1 MLKRIAAFCGALLL
15 LAALLSFSASA
26 LRIYDVCTEDFLR
39 FAKAACESR
48 RDIQSEIILKSK
60 KRPDFRALH
69 PQYTV
74 EGPDQTYVVRF
85 ADAAEAAE
93 KLAAVRRLPGVE
105 FAECNDY
112 VAVQDASMRTSAKN
126 RSWGIRY
133 MHSDVLADWIYQN
146 KPNNSALVAIVDS
159 GITASHEMFQG
170 RIHSGVSYLKTAY
183 TKDESGHGTA
193 VAGIIADATKGLNVR
208 LMIVK
213 AIKADNLGSLLDVT
227 SGIKYAAAHG
237 ADIVN
242 LSFVSEHCYASLH
255 DAILYAQNRGC
266 LPVISAG
273 NYGVDMDKKICCP
286 AHMQEPIVVSGCTN
300 LGLPYFNNCYGSS
313 VDLCAPGSNVV
324 TAAKNGRY
332 TRVSGTSFAAPH
344 VAAVA
349 AMYKLCYPDA
359 GVARLKE
366 LLIQNTKDHGRIGFD
381 KKYGWGVPAPNKLPL
396 LSTGVS
402 PTAGFSFAQWV
413 EYIFFFGWVRYL

>member
-1 MLKRIAAFCGALLL
+1 MCKRLCALLCAFL
-15 LAALLSFSASA
+15 LLSALLSFSVSA
-26 LRIYDVCTEDFLR
+26 LRIYDVCTGDFLR
-39 FAKAACESR
+39 FAKAVGENSG
-48 RDIQSEIILKSK
+48 DIRSEIIVKSSN
-60 KRPDFRALH
+60 RPDFRFLH

-74 EGPDQTYVVRF
+74 EGPDHTYVVRF
-85 ADAAEAAE
+85 SDAAEAE
-93 KLAAVRRLPGVE
+93 ESLAALRRLSGVA

-112 VAVQDASMRTSAKN
+112 VTVQDSSVRTAAKN

-146 KPNNSALVAIVDS
+146 RPNATALVAIVDS
-159 GITASHEMFQG
+159 GITATHEMFQG

-193 VAGIIADATKGLNVR
+193 VAGIIADVTKGLNVR

-213 AIKADNLGSLLDVT
+213 SINEKNVGSLVNVT
-227 SGIKYAAAHG
+227 AGIKYAASHG

-255 DAILYAQNRGC
+255 DAIRYAQNCGC
-266 LPVISAG
+266 LPIISAG
-273 NYGVDMDKKICCP
+273 NYGVNMDKKICCP

-313 VDLCAPGSNVV
+313 IDLCAPGSNVV

-332 TRVSGTSFAAPH
+332 SRVSGTSFAAPH

-359 GVARLKE
+359 GVRRLKE
-366 LLIQNTKDHGRIGFD
+366 LLTENTKDHGWIGFD
-381 KKYGWGVPAPNKLPL
+381 KQYGWGVPAPNKLPL
-396 LSTGVS
+396 LSTGAS
-402 PTAGFSFAQWV
+402 PAACLLA
-413 EYIFFFGWVRYL
+413 R